1 MLPKCLRQVVLLRI
15 KWKKEKRDFSTH
27 TQKKRRKTEVWT
39 VFLLLVL
46 KLISSVREHT
56 YAITHIRTCT
66 EAHCKLA
73 GVLSSACLK
82 KNAMAYIKKKAEAAS
97 S

>member
-1 MLPKCLRQVVLLRI
+1 MC
-15 KWKKEKRDFSTH
+15 
-27 TQKKRRKTEVWT
+27 T

-46 KLISSVREHT
+46 KLISTVREHT

-73 GVLSSACLK
+73 GVLCSACLK
-82 KNAMAYIKKKAEAAS
+82 KKMQWHIKKKKEKQKQHRHEEEKEQKKVLGKKKEEEVMKNKKRKE
-97 S
+97 